1 VGHRSSD
8 RRPPI
13 ADVVVIG
20 HGVLGATAAPVQER
34 ASGLPTWTPDGR
46 HILGIAPEIEGY
58 VVLAGGNECC
68 VTHGPGL
75 ARIAADLVTA
85 GRTDTDISAYRVDR
99 FADTGADAI
108 QTAAESQ
115 YLMRHPPAA
124 GAAATPFGIGL
135 P

>member
-1 VGHRSSD
+1 MGHRSSD

-20 HGVLGATAAPVQER
+20 HGVLGATAAPVQE
-34 ASGLPTWTPDGR
+34 TD
-46 HILGIAPEIEGY
+46 
-58 VVLAGGNECC
+58 
-68 VTHGPGL
+68 GPGL
-75 ARIAADLVTA
+75 ARIAAELVTA

-99 FADTGADAI
+99 FAHTGADAI
-108 QTAAESQ
+108 QAAADSQ

-124 GAAATPFGIGL
+124 GAAATPFGIEL